1 MAKISG
7 SYASLSRGVSQQ
19 VPEARLDGQH
29 SEQVNMISDP
39 VSGLARRHGAKFSHE
54 RKLAAFTPVP
64 VTGPTRDCLRAFKTY
79 DYTVDGIEYTLV
91 YPTMPAVSDP
101 GFADPVNFIGDT
113 ISLVRKTA
121 TTDPTKL
128 GGFANVQM
136 TSVAKSVM
144 VNGISAV
151 AQIGRYLLLAPRG
164 AVAQGAGVDSWLSLA
179 NRRKAVIWVRGG
191 AYARTFKVTATL
203 DGSVFTGTYTTPAA
217 SYPGVLDTS
226 DIPFSDPDY
235 TKKVNDRVNA
245 YNSAV
250 TAWIGSAGQA
260 TQPPNI
266 ALQLANNLNANT
278 GNQGIFFA
286 DGAHIFVNWAGL
298 SAITADDAGDGT
310 LLRVAYQTVKSA
322 DLVTDAHYQGK
333 IVQVQASAGE
343 PAYYLR
349 ATAIDGVS
357 GAGQVR
363 WEEAPRITMPPA
375 NSPFLFATIQQP
387 GYPLQIAESPAA
399 LRALTGGDATLP
411 DIGVRTVG
419 DDESSPTPHFWG
431 KAITY
436 LGTFQDRL
444 VVASGAVVTMS
455 ETSNYLNFFRSST
468 LTVKDSDPVE
478 VFALGA
484 EDDTIRHSVIF
495 DKSLLLFGDKQQY
508 SIDGRIP
515 VTPATT
521 TVIQSSAVEGAS
533 DARPVAIGDLV
544 FYGKRRENTSQLYQ
558 VEIGDVQDTSN
569 AGDVGLQLSDYLPGK
584 PVEVV
589 ATSAPNLVLI
599 RCSGAPRSIF
609 VFRYIDR
616 KRERLLDSWSRF
628 DYGQE
633 FGEIMGMT
641 IHDDKLVLIS
651 HRESRWK
658 KPDGTLIDYPGANG
672 GYSWIVADTQ
682 SLVSSVSEFPYL
694 DSWRYW
700 NEFTGV
706 GADANRIWWNQP
718 FLSAAATKAS
728 PYWLFG
734 HTPAL
739 EATTSLVADFPA
751 IQAGD
756 IVVGVQFQSFVALTS
771 PFRRDSK
778 DIALTVGRLTVSK
791 LDITYRDTGGFYAD
805 VKTSLGTTRSLSFNG
820 RMMGSLTNIIGSQ
833 PVSTGATPCFIGR
846 DSRQYTVYLGANDWQ
861 PFTLTSIGWTG
872 QWFYNAQRA

>member
-7 SYASLSRGVSQQ
+7 SYQSLSRGVSQQ

-39 VSGLARRHGAKFSHE
+39 VSGLARRHGAKFAHE
-54 RKLAAFTPVP
+54 RRLPNSTPIP
-64 VTGPTRDCLRAFKTY
+64 TSGPTRDCLRAFKTF
-79 DYTVDGIEYTLV
+79 DFTIDGKEYTLLYNSKKV
-91 YPTMPAVSDP
+91 EADTAYPGNTDFINNTVSCVEKTP
-101 GFADPVNFIGDT
+101 RADPNN
-113 ISLVRKTA
+113 
-121 TTDPTKL
+121 L
-128 GGFANVQM
+128 GGFTEVQM
-136 TSVAKSVM
+136 TVGAKFAMSK
-144 VNGISAV
+144 GISAV
-151 AQIGRYLLLAPRG
+151 TQIGRYILLAPTY
-164 AVAQGAGVDSWLSLA
+164 AVTQQPAVDSWQA
-179 NRRKAVIWVRGG
+179 VDNRRKAVIWVRGG
-191 AYARTFKVTATL
+191 AYARKFKVTTTL
-203 DGSVFTGTYTTPAA
+203 DNVVYTGEFTTPSA
-217 SYPGVLDTS
+217 SYPGVLDTT
-226 DIPFSDPDY
+226 DIPYGDPEY

-250 TAWIGSAGQA
+250 TAWIGTAGSQ
-260 TQPPNI
+260 TQPPYI
-266 ALQLANNLNANT
+266 AAQLADNLNANT
-278 GNQGIFFA
+278 GNQGIFLA
-286 DGAHIFVNWAGL
+286 DGAHIYVNWAGL
-298 SAITADDAGDGT
+298 SAVTGDDGGDGT
-310 LLRVAYQTVKSA
+310 LLRVCHMTVKSA
-322 DLVTDAHYQGK
+322 ELVTDAHYNGK
-333 IVQVQASAGE
+333 IVQVQANAGE

-349 ATAIDGVS
+349 AVAIDGVS

-375 NSPFLFATIQQP
+375 NSPFLLGTIKQP
-387 GYPLQIAESPAA
+387 GSPLQIAESPAE
-399 LRALTGGDATLP
+399 LRATTGGDATLP
-411 DIGVRTVG
+411 DIGIRTVG

-431 KAITY
+431 KAVTY

-444 VVASGAVVTMS
+444 VVAAGAVVAMS

-533 DARPVAIGDLV
+533 DAKPVSIGDLV

-569 AGDVGLQLSDYLPGK
+569 AGDVGLQLSDYLPGR

-589 ATSAPNLVLI
+589 AASAPNLVLL

-609 VFRYIDR
+609 AFRYIDR
-616 KRERLLDSWSRF
+616 QRERLLDSWSRF
-628 DYGQE
+628 DYGPE
-633 FGEIMGMT
+633 FGEIMGMST
-641 IHDDKLVLIS
+641 YDDRLVLFT
-651 HRESRWK
+651 HREATV
-658 KPDGTLIDYPGANG
+658 DGVYHPGFEG
-672 GYSWIVADTQ
+672 WHSWLAVDTQ
-682 SLVSSVSEFPYL
+682 SLVSSISEYPYL
-694 DSWRYW
+694 DSWRGW
-700 NEFTGV
+700 DAFVGTG
-706 GADANRIWWNQP
+706 ASPQRQWHDQP
-718 FLSAAATKAS
+718 FLSVAGIKAS
-728 PYWLFG
+728 PFWLYG
-734 HTPAL
+734 QTPA
-739 EATTSLVADFPA
+739 AGAVDALVKDFPT
-751 IQAGD
+751 IQAKD
-756 IVVGVQFQSFVALTS
+756 LVVGLQFPSFVALTS

-805 VKTSLGTTRSLSFNG
+805 VVTTMGTQRVLSFNG
-820 RMMGSLTNIIGSQ
+820 RQMGSTTNLIGVQ

-846 DSRQYTVYLGANDWQ
+846 DSRQYTIYLGANDWQ

>member
-7 SYASLSRGVSQQ
+7 SYQSLSRGVSQQ

-39 VSGLARRHGAKFSHE
+39 VSGLARRHGTKFAHE
-54 RKLAAFTPVP
+54 RRLPNLTPIP
-64 VTGPTRDCLRAFKTY
+64 TSGPTRDCLRAFKTF
-79 DYTVDGIEYTLV
+79 DFTIDGNEYTLLYNSKKV
-91 YPTMPAVSDP
+91 E
-101 GFADPVNFIGDT
+101 ADPAYPGITDFINNT
-113 ISLVRKTA
+113 VSCVEKTPR
-121 TTDPTKL
+121 TDPNNL
-128 GGFANVQM
+128 GGFTEVQM
-136 TSVAKSVM
+136 TASAKVAM
-144 VNGISAV
+144 AQGISA
-151 AQIGRYLLLAPRG
+151 ATQIGRYILLAPTF
-164 AVAQGAGVDSWLSLA
+164 AIAQGAAVDSWLSVD

-191 AYARTFKVTATL
+191 AYSRKFKVTTTL
-203 DGSVFTGTYTTPAA
+203 DGSVFTGEFTTTSA

-226 DIPFSDPDY
+226 DIPYGDAEY

-250 TAWIGSAGQA
+250 TAWIGTAGAQ
-260 TQPPNI
+260 TQPPYI
-266 ALQLANNLNANT
+266 AAQLAASLNGAT
-278 GNQGIFFA
+278 GNGGIFYA
-286 DGAHIFVNWAGL
+286 DGAHIYVNWAGL
-298 SAITADDAGDGT
+298 SAVTGDDGGDGT
-310 LLRVAYQTVKSA
+310 LLRVCHMTVKSA
-322 DLVTDAHYQGK
+322 ELVTDAHYNGK
-333 IVQVQASAGE
+333 TVQVQASEGE
-343 PAYYLR
+343 PAYYLK
-349 ATAIDGVS
+349 AVAIDGVS

-375 NSPFLFATIQQP
+375 NSPFLFGTIQQP

-411 DIGVRTVG
+411 DIGTRAVG

-444 VVASGAVVTMS
+444 VVAAGAVVSMS

-533 DARPVAIGDLV
+533 DAKPVAIGDLV
-544 FYGKRRENTSQLYQ
+544 FYGKRREGTSQLYQ

-569 AGDVGLQLSDYLPGK
+569 AGDVGLQLSDYMPGK

-589 ATSAPNLVLI
+589 ATSAPNLVLV
-599 RCSGAPRSIF
+599 RTSGAPRSIF

-616 KRERLLDSWSRF
+616 RRERLLDSWSRF
-628 DYGQE
+628 DYGPE
-633 FGEIMGMT
+633 FGEIMGMST
-641 IHDDKLVLIS
+641 YDDKLVLFT
-651 HRESRWK
+651 HREATVN
-658 KPDGTLIDYPGANG
+658 GEYLPGVSG
-672 GYSWIVADTQ
+672 GYSWLAVDTQ
-682 SLVSSVSEFPYL
+682 SLMSGLSEYPYL
-694 DSWRYW
+694 DSWRSW
-700 NEFTGV
+700 NAFVGTG
-706 GADANRIWWNQP
+706 ANPQRQWHNQP
-718 FLSAAATKAS
+718 FLSVAATKAS
-728 PYWLFG
+728 PFWLYG
-734 HTPAL
+734 QKPA
-739 EATTSLVADFPA
+739 AGAADALVKDFPTITA
-751 IQAGD
+751 ND
-756 IVVGVQFQSFVALTS
+756 LVVGLEFPSFVALTS

-778 DIALTVGRLTVSK
+778 DIALTVGRLTVNK

-805 VKTSLGTTRSLSFNG
+805 VVTQMGTQRVLSFNG
-820 RMMGSLTNIIGSQ
+820 RQMGSPTNLVGVQ

-846 DSRQYTVYLGANDWQ
+846 DSRQYTIYLGANDWQ